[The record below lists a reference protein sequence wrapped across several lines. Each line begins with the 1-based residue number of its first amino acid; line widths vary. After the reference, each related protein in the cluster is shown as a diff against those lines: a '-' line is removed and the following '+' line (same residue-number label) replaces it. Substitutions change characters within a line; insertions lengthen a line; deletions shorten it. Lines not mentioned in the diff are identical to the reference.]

1 MSIFPPEIVTL
12 ATEALEAMRQRD
24 LRGSSAE
31 SCTGGLIA
39 GALTEIAGSSD
50 CIGRC
55 FVTYTNLAK
64 QEVLG
69 VQAATLEAHG
79 AVSPQTV
86 TEMAEGLLRIAG
98 PDADIAVAVSG
109 VAGPDGGSPEKPVG
123 TVHLAVAS
131 RGRKTETL
139 HRVYP
144 GDRSAVRLQTVMDA
158 LKLMKARA
166 EARAVSD
173 QAESV

>member
-1 MSIFPPEIVTL
+1 MSIFPNDIVTL
-12 ATEALEAMRQRD
+12 AADTLEAMRRAG
-24 LRGSSAE
+24 LRGASAE

-39 GALTEIAGSSD
+39 AALTEISGSSD

-55 FVTYTNLAK
+55 FVTYSNEAK

-69 VQAATLEAHG
+69 VREETLIAHG

-98 PDADIAVAVSG
+98 KDADIAVAVSG
-109 VAGPDGGSPEKPVG
+109 VAGPGGGSPEKPVG

-131 RGRKTETL
+131 RGGPTETL
-139 HRVYP
+139 HKVYS
-144 GDRSAVRLQTVMDA
+144 GDRGSVRAQTVIDA
-158 LKLMKARA
+158 LELMKARA
-166 EARAVSD
+166 EGR
-173 QAESV
+173 